1 MPQIIQEIGTTFP
14 NLKSLTVKS
23 GHNFKSVE
31 RSDFGGMRNLRN
43 LILYG
48 NKVGVFADDALHDLK
63 KLQRLNLDDCGLRI
77 IPKNFFSELVE
88 LNYLSLI
95 RNSLQTLSD
104 DSFQNLGRMHDLNLS
119 ENPIKQITKNLFK
132 HNFHLKLFFCTNC
145 QLKKIGVDFT
155 AFGKIKVFLEDN
167 ECIDEIYTTDKNYD
181 AMNTVDT
188 LEDLQNVINEN
199 CV

>member
-1 MPQIIQEIGTTFP
+1 MPQIIQEIGSTFS

-31 RSDFGGMRNLRN
+31 RSDFAGMRDLRN

-48 NKVGVFADDALHDLK
+48 NNVGVFAEDALHDLK
-63 KLQRLNLDDCGLRI
+63 KLQRLNLDACGLKF

-95 RNSLQTLSD
+95 RNSLRTLSD
-104 DSFQNLGRMHDLNLS
+104 DSFQNLRRMHDLNLS
-119 ENPIKQITKNLFK
+119 ENPIMQISKNVFK
-132 HNFHLKLFFCTNC
+132 HNVRLNKFFCTNC
-145 QLKKIGVDFT
+145 QLRKIGVDFT

-167 ECIDEIYTTDKNYD
+167 ECIDDIYTSDYD

-188 LEDLQNVINEN
+188 LEDLQNVINEK